1 MTQKDIIDTVEVT
14 TNDVACDGTG
24 TNAGGHPR
32 VWLHI
37 DPATRDAVCPYCSRQ
52 FVLKAGVSATAAI
65 VQH

>member
-1 MTQKDIIDTVEVT
+1 MTQKDLIDTVAVT

-24 TNAGGHPR
+24 ASGGHPR

-37 DPATRDAVCPYCSRQ
+37 DPATRDVVCPYCSRR
-52 FVLKAGVSATAAI
+52 FVLEAGVTATAAI